1 MDYKDLSQ
9 IPEIEVVPGF
19 RVKFIHSQHMTFA
32 HWNIEE
38 GSSLQEHSHPHEQVT
53 TVIEGEFELTVENIS
68 KVLGPGS
75 VVIIPPNAK
84 HSAKAISDSRVIDAF
99 YPIREDYLKKYSN

>member
-1 MDYKDLSQ
+1 MDFKDLNQ
-9 IPEIEVVPGF
+9 IPEIEVVQGF
-19 RVKFIHSQHMTFA
+19 RVKFVHSQFMTFA
-32 HWNIEE
+32 HWNIKE

-53 TVIEGEFELTVENIS
+53 TVIEGDFELTVENVT
-68 KVLGPGS
+68 KTLGPGS

-84 HSAKAISDSRVIDAF
+84 HSAKAISDSKVIDAF